1 MNSGSTQTGKHTAT
15 GWVVALTAIGSLMA
29 ALDTLVVSTS
39 LSTIRLDLGASIED
53 LEWTVNAYNL
63 SFAVLLIPAAALG
76 DRFGRRKLYAG
87 GLGLFAAASA
97 ACALAP
103 EVGWLVAARA
113 VQGAGAALVLTL
125 GLALLSAAFPPERRG
140 TAIGLFS
147 AVTGISV
154 ALGPLVGGAIVEGI
168 AWEWIFWLNVP
179 IGLAAIP
186 LVLTRVEESFGGDTG
201 LDLPGL
207 GLISAA
213 AFGLV
218 WGLVRGNVAGWDSL
232 EVVGAL
238 TAGVLLVGAFI
249 ARELRAPE
257 PMLPMRFFRSRA
269 FSAGNAAIFLTFASL
284 FGAVFFFAQ
293 MLQTALGYGPLEA
306 GLRLIP
312 WTITFITVAPL
323 VGALADRFGERRFMV
338 AGLTLQA
345 LGMGWIALIADPGLT
360 YSEFVLPSVVAGV
373 GVSMAIPAAQNSVV
387 GSFARADVGKA
398 AGANS
403 MMRELGGVF
412 GIAVAAAVFAGAGS
426 FASGDAFL
434 DGFAPA
440 IAIVAV
446 FSLAGA
452 IVALALPGRRQPAGT
467 ALAGEGRRGRP
478 RRPCVDRLGTAPA
491 LEGEGE
497 ADHTPITIPGGHPD
511 DAGNGSL

>member
-1 MNSGSTQTGKHTAT
+1 MNSRATYTGKRTAT

-76 DRFGRRKLYAG
+76 DRYGRRKLYAG

-103 EVGWLVAARA
+103 EVGWLIAARA

-125 GLALLSAAFPPERRG
+125 GLALLSAAFPPEKRG

-154 ALGPLVGGAIVEGI
+154 AAGPLVGGAIVEGVD
-168 AWEWIFWLNVP
+168 WEWIFWLNVP

-186 LVLTRVEESFGGDTG
+186 LVLTRIEESAGGDTG

-207 GLISAA
+207 GLVSAA
-213 AFGLV
+213 AFGIV
-218 WGLVRGNVAGWDSL
+218 WGLVRGNSAGWDSL

-238 TAGVLLVGAFI
+238 AAGVLLVGAFI
-249 ARELRAPE
+249 ARERRAPE

-269 FSAGNAAIFLTFASL
+269 FSAGNAAIFFTFAAL

-293 MLQTALGYGPLEA
+293 MLQTALGYGPLDA
-306 GLRLIP
+306 GLRLLP
-312 WTITFITVAPL
+312 WTITFITVAPV
-323 VGALADRFGERRFMV
+323 VGALADRLGERPFMV
-338 AGLTLQA
+338 GGLTLQA
-345 LGMGWIALIADPGLT
+345 LGMCWVALIADPGLT
-360 YSEFVLPSVVAGV
+360 YSEFVLPSVVAGI

-387 GSFARADVGKA
+387 GSFALEDVGKA

-412 GIAVAAAVFAGAGS
+412 GIAVAVAVFAGAGS
-426 FASGDAFL
+426 FASPNAFL

-440 IAIVAV
+440 IAAVAAL
-446 FSLAGA
+446 SLAGA
-452 IVALALPGRRQPAGT
+452 VVALALPGRRKPAEARPLG
-467 ALAGEGRRGRP
+467 AG
-478 RRPCVDRLGTAPA
+478 PA
-491 LEGEGE
+491 LEAEG
-497 ADHTPITIPGGHPD
+497 
-511 DAGNGSL
+511 GS

>member
-1 MNSGSTQTGKHTAT
+1 MNSRSTQTSKRTAT

-76 DRFGRRKLYAG
+76 DRYGRRRLYAG

-113 VQGAGAALVLTL
+113 VQGAGAAMVLTL
-125 GLALLSAAFPPERRG
+125 GLALLSAAFPPEKRG

-186 LVLTRVEESFGGDTG
+186 LVLTRIEESFGGDTG

-207 GLISAA
+207 GLVSAA
-213 AFGLV
+213 AFGIV
-218 WGLVRGNVAGWDSL
+218 WGLVRGNAAGWDSP

-238 TAGVLLVGAFI
+238 AAGVLLVGAFI
-249 ARELRAPE
+249 AREQRAAE
-257 PMLPMRFFRSRA
+257 PMLPIRFFRSRA

-293 MLQTALGYGPLEA
+293 MLQTALGYGPLDA

-312 WTITFITVAPL
+312 WTITFITVAPV
-323 VGALADRFGERRFMV
+323 VGALADRLGERPFMV
-338 AGLTLQA
+338 GGLALQA
-345 LGMGWIALIADPGLT
+345 VGMSWVAVIADPGLT
-360 YSEFVLPSVVAGV
+360 YSEFLLPSILAGV

-387 GSFARADVGKA
+387 GSFALEDVGKA

-412 GIAVAAAVFAGAGS
+412 GVAVAAAVFAGAGS
-426 FASGDAFL
+426 FASPDAFL

-440 IAIVAV
+440 IAVVAAL
-446 FSLAGA
+446 SLAGA
-452 IVALALPGRRQPAGT
+452 VVALALPSGRQAAET
-467 ALAGEGRRGRP
+467 ASVGP
-478 RRPCVDRLGTAPA
+478 VPA
-491 LEGEGE
+491 LEAEGE
-497 ADHTPITIPGGHPD
+497 
-511 DAGNGSL
+511 S